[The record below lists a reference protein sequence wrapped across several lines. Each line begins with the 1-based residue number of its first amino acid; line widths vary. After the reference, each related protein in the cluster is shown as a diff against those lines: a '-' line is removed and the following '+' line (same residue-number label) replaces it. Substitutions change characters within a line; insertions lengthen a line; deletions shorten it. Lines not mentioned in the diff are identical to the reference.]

1 MRPEVRVK
9 ICGMRYAED
18 IEIAVAC
25 GADSVG
31 FITEV
36 PVNTPRNLTIS
47 RASELIKLVPKSV

>member
-1 MRPEVRVK
+1 MNPDVRVK

-25 GADSVG
+25 GADSIG

-36 PVNTPRNLTIS
+36 PVNTPRNLDIF
-47 RASELIKLVPKSV
+47 RATDLIGLVPESV

>member
-1 MRPEVRVK
+1 MHPEIRVK

-18 IEIAVAC
+18 VEIAVAC

-36 PVNTPRNLTIS
+36 PVNTPRNLDIL
-47 RASELIKLVPKSV
+47 RASELIGLVPESI